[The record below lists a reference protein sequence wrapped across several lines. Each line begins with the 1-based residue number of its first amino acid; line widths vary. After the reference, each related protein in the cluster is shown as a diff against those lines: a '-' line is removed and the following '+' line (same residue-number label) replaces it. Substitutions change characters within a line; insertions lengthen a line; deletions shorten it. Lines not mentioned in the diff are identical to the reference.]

1 MWLPGRSEEKVSLL
15 LASLTSFSSLASFLS
30 EEERRSRDAK
40 LGPGFANALLNGGK
54 SFNNFKQDESQQ
66 KKL

>member
-40 LGPGFANALLNGGK
+40 LGPGFANALLNG
-54 SFNNFKQDESQQ
+54 
-66 KKL
+66 